1 MKRFIS
7 ISLWAIAL
15 LVGICLSACTDSI
28 DDVVISSEADY
39 YLQLQLIF
47 NNGATGTRATTTPPE
62 GDEDGDGRE
71 NAHYNE
77 NNIYNVSFFIY
88 NDGVNFFN
96 AADNSTPIKYK
107 GYVGGLTLRG
117 DGPHTT
123 PAVKIK
129 SYTPATGDRIIVFAN
144 IGDVTSQYNT
154 VEDLKSAEIS
164 RANTWTTNAK
174 IKDYDKFAMSSCTD
188 DADYGKI
195 DYTKPGTEGNP
206 FLATAE
212 IERIAA
218 RVDWVLPLNAS
229 SQPDLDSN
237 GAKYAVSEDGTV
249 GTMYITDI
257 RMVNDAISNTYMIR
271 RSATTVGGSVTYME
285 KQTVDPKNRP
295 QSYVITPTS
304 VAKKT
309 EVTYSTWYNS
319 IYADSKVP
327 ATFFPDATT
336 YNVNTNANPT
346 DGRFKVDTEWCY
358 TIGYTM
364 ENTMDA
370 TMQNNNLRTGLL
382 LKSVFVPTTVYECT
396 SVGTLPTVTTY
407 TKDEDFW
414 YYEDKLDRTKSMFFK
429 TETDLDNYAHGKS
442 ASDYQKHHYENGV
455 CYYYIWIKHAGC
467 EDQAL
472 EGTYPMEY
480 AIVRNNIYRIK
491 VERVLS
497 IGTPTP
503 EPTKE
508 AIRVR
513 RWNRREH
520 PEILL

>member
-1 MKRFIS
+1 MKQFIT

-15 LVGICLSACTDSI
+15 LVGICLSACTDYT
-28 DDVVISSEADY
+28 DDVVINEEAEY
-39 YLQLQLIF
+39 YLRLQLIF
-47 NNGATGTRATTTPPE
+47 NNGATETRAATTPPE

-71 NAHYNE
+71 DAHYNE
-77 NNIYNVSFFIY
+77 NNIYDVCFFIY
-88 NDGVNFFN
+88 NDGGKFFN

-107 GYVGGLTLRG
+107 GYVGGLTLSG
-117 DGPHTT
+117 NGPHTT

-144 IGDVTSQYNT
+144 VGDVTSQYST
-154 VEDLKSAEIS
+154 VEELKLAQIS
-164 RANTWTTNAK
+164 RTNTWTANTK
-174 IKDYDKFAMSSCTD
+174 IKDYNRFAMSSCTD
-188 DADYGKI
+188 DTDNGKI
-195 DYTKPGTEGNP
+195 DYTEPGTEGNP

-218 RVDWVLPLNAS
+218 RVDWVLPLNS
-229 SQPDLDSN
+229 SSEPDLDTN
-237 GAKYAVSEDGTV
+237 GAKYTVSESGTV
-249 GTMYITDI
+249 GTMFITDI

-271 RSATTVGGSVTYME
+271 RSAPTVGGSVTYMD
-285 KQTVDPKNRP
+285 KQTVDLKNRP
-295 QSYVITPTS
+295 QSYVITPTT
-304 VAKKT
+304 VAKT
-309 EVTYSTWYNS
+309 TGDTYSTWYTS
-319 IYADSKVP
+319 TFADSKNA
-327 ATFFPDATT
+327 ATFFPSATT
-336 YNVNTNANPT
+336 YNVNNNANPT
-346 DGRFKVDTEWCY
+346 DGRFKVVTEWCY

-370 TMQNNNLRTGLL
+370 TKQDNNLRTGLL
-382 LKSVFVPTTVYECT
+382 LKSVFVPTTVYT
-396 SVGTLPTVTTY
+396 AADLSTQTTGAY
-407 TKDEDFW
+407 GSTFYYLENED
-414 YYEDKLDRTKSMFFK
+414 DRVLSMFFD
-429 TETDLDNYAHGKS
+429 TQTNMDSYIAAHPGNYS
-442 ASDYQKHHYENGV
+442 KHEYTNGI

-467 EDQAL
+467 EDPAL

>member
-1 MKRFIS
+1 MKRIIS

-15 LVGICLSACTDSI
+15 LVGICLSACTDYT
-28 DDVVISSEADY
+28 DDVVINSEAEY
-39 YLQLQLIF
+39 YLRLQLIF
-47 NNGATGTRATTTPPE
+47 SNGANVTRAVTPE

-77 NNIYNVSFFIY
+77 NNIYNVCFFIY
-88 NDGVNFFN
+88 NDGGNIFSD
-96 AADNSTPIKYK
+96 ADDTTPIKYK
-107 GYVGGLTLRG
+107 GYVGGLTLTG
-117 DGPHTT
+117 GIDYQT
-123 PAVKIK
+123 PTIK
-129 SYTPATGDRIIVFAN
+129 MNSYIPATGDRIIVFAN
-144 IGDVTSQYNT
+144 VGDVTSHYRT
-154 VEDLKSAEIS
+154 VGQLKSADIS
-164 RANTWTTNAK
+164 RSDTWAASAK

-188 DADYGKI
+188 DITHGVMNYSTHG
-195 DYTKPGTEGNP
+195 TKDDP
-206 FLATAE
+206 FLAIAE

-218 RVDWVLPLNAS
+218 RVDWVLPLNS
-229 SQPDLDSN
+229 SSEPDLDSN
-237 GAKYAVSEDGTV
+237 GAKYSVSEDGTA

-271 RSATTVGGSVTYME
+271 RSAPTVGGSLTYME
-285 KQTVDPKNRP
+285 KQTVDTENRP
-295 QSYVITPTS
+295 QSYVITPTT
-304 VAKKT
+304 VAKNT
-309 EVTYSTWYNS
+309 GMIYSTWYS
-319 IYADSKVP
+319 STYADSKN
-327 ATFFPDATT
+327 AAFFGTT
-336 YNVNTNANPT
+336 AYNVYNNANST
-346 DGRFKVDTEWCY
+346 DDRFSIDGNWCY

-370 TMQNNNLRTGLL
+370 TKQNNNLRTGLL
-382 LKSVFVPTTVYECT
+382 LKSVFVPTTVYT
-396 SVGTLPTVTTY
+396 AADLSTQTTGTYGTTFY
-407 TKDEDFW
+407 YLENEDN
-414 YYEDKLDRTKSMFFK
+414 RTLSMFFD
-429 TETDLDNYAHGKS
+429 TQANMDGYVAAHPGS
-442 ASDYQKHHYENGV
+442 YSKHTYTNGV

-491 VERVLS
+491 VEKVLS

-520 PEILL
+520 PLITL